1 MSPGKSHLE
10 AHRATARHRLRADRI
25 LIALPV
31 FNEAG
36 HVAEVLHAVRRYA
49 AHILV
54 VNDGSTDGTRQA
66 LDGDAGLR
74 LIHHE
79 TNLGY
84 GRSLIDAFAYA
95 GAQEFTWVLT
105 MDCDRQ
111 HEPDCL
117 PRFYRALARDDA
129 DIISGSRYLPPGAP
143 GPAGAPPERVAINQA
158 ITRLLNEHL
167 GLHLTDAF
175 CGFKAYR
182 TAALAR
188 LRLTDPGY
196 GLPLQVWVQAS
207 RQGLTITE
215 IPVPLIYHD
224 GRRNFAGRLEDP
236 RVRMEYYLT
245 VLERELKCD
254 VHHEVAQWWHGAA
267 DARRPAVS

>member
-1 MSPGKSHLE
+1 M
-10 AHRATARHRLRADRI
+10 TALRRLRADRI

-36 HVAEVLHAVRRYA
+36 HVSEVLQAVRRYA

-54 VNDGSTDGTRQA
+54 VNDGSTDGTREA
-66 LDGDAGLR
+66 LGGNADLR

-84 GRSLIDAFAYA
+84 GRSLIDAFGYA
-95 GAQEFTWVLT
+95 RAQEFTWVLT

-111 HEPDCL
+111 HEPGCL
-117 PRFYRALARDDA
+117 PCFYRAIARDDA
-129 DIISGSRYLPPGAP
+129 DIISGSRYLPPCAP
-143 GPAGAPPERVAINQA
+143 GTAVAPPERVAINRA

-196 GLPLQVWVQAS
+196 GLPLQLWVQAS
-207 RQGLTITE
+207 RRGLAITE

-224 GRRNFAGRLEDP
+224 GRRNFAGILEDP
-236 RVRMEYYLT
+236 CVRMEYYLT

-254 VHHEVAQWWHGAA
+254 VRHEVAQWWHRAA
-267 DARRPAVS
+267 GARRPAVS